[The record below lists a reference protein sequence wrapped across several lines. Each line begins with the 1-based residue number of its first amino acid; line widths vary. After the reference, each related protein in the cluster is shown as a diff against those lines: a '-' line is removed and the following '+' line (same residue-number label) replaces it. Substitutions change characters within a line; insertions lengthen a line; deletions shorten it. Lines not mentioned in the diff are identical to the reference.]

1 MIERLSLSEAA
12 YFYYLNTQL
21 SKAFINKLFTSVSTK
36 KFGTYTA
43 RVVNELYSLDGID
56 ISYSLCIFKY
66 KDTPNFLNDS
76 GDEKELKYAY
86 LLMIQYSNM
95 LIINKRNISGL
106 NTLLKNFITEV
117 DYATIS
123 RLFLNTDS
131 SFEKL
136 SMLNMDIN
144 NDVVRKRNIE
154 AIDLRKSFSPIYS
167 SKYIINHLRI
177 QNYDTRISLAL
188 NTSKINKLGR
198 KVSFD
203 EYLRWSIEV
212 VDTVNTFEST
222 ESYLDNFALPVNT
235 REELQ
240 RLHPTSILF
249 VFNDLIDD
257 LEKGLIE
264 ETAYLY
270 KNKHRKISLDK
281 YLEQFNTFFEF
292 ESNDSVLLPNTYK
305 INNLTDK
312 NLILKK
318 NQSYLSLNSIKLKN
332 IIIKY
337 QSKTMSFM
345 EYINKNQ
352 NFIVTF
358 SEINY
363 VYANKKLFK
372 DAQLLGNLDTLLD
385 VLEPYDSLSTINS
398 EKGNYTPTST
408 EFDRNSLFSFIENT
422 LATNV
427 DYLFCDD
434 LGNEFADFISIRN
447 SKSVCYYHAKN
458 GNSNLSASDF
468 HVVIGQALKNIGNM
482 NMSTTDLDRKL
493 LRWNSNISGTNI
505 ALKRIG
511 DSIER
516 GGQSLIKTLNSPNS
530 FKEIYIVVNFL
541 SKSALEEGLISLKNG
556 HPCRNEIIQILW
568 LLSSFISTCKELG
581 IIARI
586 TCLP

>member
-12 YFYYLNTQL
+12 YFYHLNAQL
-21 SKAFINKLFTSVSTK
+21 SKTFINKLFTNISTK
-36 KFGTYTA
+36 KFGSYTT

-66 KDTPNFLNDS
+66 KDTPNFLNNS

-106 NTLLKNFITEV
+106 NTLLKDFITEI

-167 SKYIINHLRI
+167 SKYIVNNLRI
-177 QNYDTRISLAL
+177 QNYDTRISLVL
-188 NTSKINKLGR
+188 NTSKINRLGG

-203 EYLRWSIEV
+203 EYVRWSIEV
-212 VDTVNTFEST
+212 VDIVNTFELT

-235 REELQ
+235 REELH
-240 RLHPTSILF
+240 RLKPTSILF
-249 VFNDLIDD
+249 VFNDLIED
-257 LEKGLIE
+257 LENGLIE
-264 ETAYLY
+264 ETTYFY
-270 KNKHRKISLDK
+270 KKKQKKISLDN
-281 YLEQFNTFFEF
+281 YLEQFNTFFEL
-292 ESNDSVLLPNTYK
+292 EENNSDSLSNFHK
-305 INNLTDK
+305 IINLTDK
-312 NLILKK
+312 NLVLKK
-318 NQSYLSLNSIKLKN
+318 NQSSLSINSIKLKN

-372 DAQLLGNLDTLLD
+372 DTQLLGNLDTLLD
-385 VLEPYDSLSTINS
+385 VLEPYDSLSTVNS
-398 EKGNYTPTST
+398 EKGNNASTST
-408 EFDRNSLFSFIENT
+408 EFDRNSLFFFIENT

-434 LGNEFADFISIRN
+434 FGNEFADFISIKN

-458 GNSNLSASDF
+458 GSSSLSASDF
-468 HVVIGQALKNIGNM
+468 HVVISQALKNIGNM

-493 LRWNSNISGTNI
+493 LRWNNSISGTNI

-511 DSIER
+511 DSIES
-516 GGQSLIKTLNSPNS
+516 GGRSLIKTLNSPNS

-541 SKSALEEGLISLKNG
+541 SKSALEEGLINLREG
-556 HPCRNEIIQILW
+556 HRCRNEIIQILW

-581 IIARI
+581 IIAHI